1 MFIYSIID
9 SMSISP
15 MIIDSEK
22 IIHFEVLL
30 CSVPARL
37 DWRAECWGDVVGDK
51 FSQAV
56 SNVLDGL
63 TNKEENFYIEVKKV
77 LEQAD
82 SIEIY
87 KSDENGLKSVFEVK

>member
-1 MFIYSIID
+1 MLID
-9 SMSISP
+9 SREIKYFP
-15 MIIDSEK
+15 ERCIY
-22 IIHFEVLL
+22 
-30 CSVPARL
+30 SVPARL
-37 DWRAECWGDVVGDK
+37 DWRAKCWGDVVGDK

-77 LEQAD
+77 LEQPYF
-82 SIEIY
+82 IEIY

>member
-1 MFIYSIID
+1 MFIGSKEIIQFPAC
-9 SMSISP
+9 I
-15 MIIDSEK
+15 
-22 IIHFEVLL
+22 
-30 CSVPARL
+30 CSVPARFNCC
-37 DWRAECWGDVVGDK
+37 AKCWVDVVGDK

>member
-1 MFIYSIID
+1 MFID
-9 SMSISP
+9 SKEI
-15 MIIDSEK
+15 K
-22 IIHFEVLL
+22 RFEFRI

-63 TNKEENFYIEVKKV
+63 TNNEENFYIEVKKV
-77 LEQAD
+77 LERVD

>member
-1 MFIYSIID
+1 MFIDSKEIIQF
-9 SMSISP
+9 P
-15 MIIDSEK
+15 V
-22 IIHFEVLL
+22 HYGY
-30 CSVPARL
+30 SVPARL
-37 DWRAECWGDVVGDK
+37 DWRAKCWGDVVGDK

-63 TNKEENFYIEVKKV
+63 TNKEENFYIEANQV
-77 LEQAD
+77 LGRFD

>member
-1 MFIYSIID
+1 
-9 SMSISP
+9 
-15 MIIDSEK
+15 MIIGSKE
-22 IIHFEVLL
+22 IIQFPVCI

-37 DWRAECWGDVVGDK
+37 NWRAKCWGDVVGDK

-63 TNKEENFYIEVKKV
+63 TNNEEDFYIEVKQV
-77 LEQAD
+77 LERFD

-87 KSDENGLKSVFEVK
+87 KSDENGLKSEFRVK

>member
-1 MFIYSIID
+1 
-9 SMSISP
+9 
-15 MIIDSEK
+15 MIIDSKE
-22 IIHFEVLL
+22 IIQFPVRCG

-37 DWRAECWGDVVGDK
+37 DWRAKCWVDVVGDK